1 MKTIK
6 NTSKQTETNT
16 QLQEIPAV
24 KALNVKVRSICK
36 NIIHSLIFFQT
47 LKNSSPNTETN
58 TQADTESE
66 NGSVE
71 DRRSSFEIER
81 PVLDSI
87 FDVSDAVQPDGL
99 DYQSEGPIDIP
110 EDSVV
115 DTESSDGQN
124 HVYDDESDGD
134 QEKDEDYVMDDAS
147 DKSESEKFNSDE
159 EFDDNVCKPTQM
171 GKGKLKVQSLFCPLI
186 SYQSL
191 VMLITKTFQNL
202 PKPQKG
208 DFRRDINNARANS
221 AIAGNTAKMK
231 SFTAQKRKE
240 PLGGNRP
247 P

>member
-16 QLQEIPAV
+16 QPQEIPATV

-81 PVLDSI
+81 PVPDSI

-99 DYQSEGPIDIP
+99 DYQSKGPIDIP

-159 EFDDNVCKPTQM
+159 EFDDNVRKLTQM
-171 GKGKLKVQSLFCPLI
+171 GKGKLKVLSSNQLS
-186 SYQSL
+186 
-191 VMLITKTFQNL
+191 VT
-202 PKPQKG
+202 G
-208 DFRRDINNARANS
+208 DANY
-221 AIAGNTAKMK
+221 
-231 SFTAQKRKE
+231 
-240 PLGGNRP
+240 
-247 P
+247 